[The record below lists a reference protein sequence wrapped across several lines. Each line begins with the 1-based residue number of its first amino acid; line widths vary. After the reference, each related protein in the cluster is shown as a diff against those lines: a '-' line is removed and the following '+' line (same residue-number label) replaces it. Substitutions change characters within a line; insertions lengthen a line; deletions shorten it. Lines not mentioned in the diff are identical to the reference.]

1 LPSHKIG
8 WYDDTN
14 RPLTPSWALRRLN
27 AHARNPSQGLPGR
40 LEAADAGAS
49 GAAAH
54 NLTVWF
60 SPWMYHS
67 REELWA
73 GLSQEIIKAVTGGLS
88 HEDQVRLWF
97 ELNLRRSDPV
107 PIRLRLMSAV
117 LPRTPIGWAI
127 ALLALSAAI
136 VAVGSEGFV
145 IYHRP
150 VLAGVVAGLSVLFV
164 AGRVAWSAMRG
175 SVLSVLHPRM
185 FQGPLG
191 GLGTGP
197 GGSAPPAEASTDPLH
212 ESRAGYLYL
221 LQHDIGRIVE
231 VATAERP
238 ITVFV
243 DDLDRCSSEL
253 IGQTMEAINLFVNGG
268 AFRHCNFVLAVDPA
282 MIAAHIEADRERVI
296 ARIAGDPVSYGG
308 MDNLGWSFM
317 EKMIH
322 LPVRIPELSQRAVS
336 DYADSLLTQF
346 PAPPPVVTH
355 AAPPPGAVP
364 DDLAKASDS
373 SGAAPVSAAAGQPAE
388 GDAEGPADV
397 ISLIESIPEVA
408 QALRESIKR
417 LPRRS
422 PRHIKRFVNLWRFY
436 ITLEYRADQLSGDI
450 DDVAT
455 RARQVARFVEV
466 VLGWPQYLDR
476 LSRATDGRSPIRELA
491 EAAGEQERW
500 PPAARR
506 LGLDPEGEQ
515 VEALRVLLAVVEVD
529 ALVDLCYRYL

>member
-1 LPSHKIG
+1 
-8 WYDDTN
+8 
-14 RPLTPSWALRRLN
+14 
-27 AHARNPSQGLPGR
+27 
-40 LEAADAGAS
+40 
-49 GAAAH
+49 
-54 NLTVWF
+54 
-60 SPWMYHS
+60 
-67 REELWA
+67 
-73 GLSQEIIKAVTGGLS
+73 
-88 HEDQVRLWF
+88 
-97 ELNLRRSDPV
+97 
-107 PIRLRLMSAV
+107 
-117 LPRTPIGWAI
+117 
-127 ALLALSAAI
+127 
-136 VAVGSEGFV
+136 
-145 IYHRP
+145 
-150 VLAGVVAGLSVLFV
+150 
-164 AGRVAWSAMRG
+164 
-175 SVLSVLHPRM
+175 
-185 FQGPLG
+185 
-191 GLGTGP
+191 
-197 GGSAPPAEASTDPLH
+197 
-212 ESRAGYLYL
+212 
-221 LQHDIGRIVE
+221 
-231 VATAERP
+231 
-238 ITVFV
+238 
-243 DDLDRCSSEL
+243 
-253 IGQTMEAINLFVNGG
+253 
-268 AFRHCNFVLAVDPA
+268 
-282 MIAAHIEADRERVI
+282 
-296 ARIAGDPVSYGG
+296 
-308 MDNLGWSFM
+308 DNLGWSFM

-346 PAPPPVVTH
+346 PAPPPPPVVTH

-500 PPAARR
+500 
-506 LGLDPEGEQ
+506 
-515 VEALRVLLAVVEVD
+515 
-529 ALVDLCYRYL
+529 

>member
-1 LPSHKIG
+1 
-8 WYDDTN
+8 
-14 RPLTPSWALRRLN
+14 
-27 AHARNPSQGLPGR
+27 
-40 LEAADAGAS
+40 
-49 GAAAH
+49 
-54 NLTVWF
+54 
-60 SPWMYHS
+60 
-67 REELWA
+67 
-73 GLSQEIIKAVTGGLS
+73 
-88 HEDQVRLWF
+88 
-97 ELNLRRSDPV
+97 
-107 PIRLRLMSAV
+107 
-117 LPRTPIGWAI
+117 
-127 ALLALSAAI
+127 
-136 VAVGSEGFV
+136 
-145 IYHRP
+145 
-150 VLAGVVAGLSVLFV
+150 
-164 AGRVAWSAMRG
+164 
-175 SVLSVLHPRM
+175 
-185 FQGPLG
+185 
-191 GLGTGP
+191 
-197 GGSAPPAEASTDPLH
+197 
-212 ESRAGYLYL
+212 
-221 LQHDIGRIVE
+221 
-231 VATAERP
+231 
-238 ITVFV
+238 
-243 DDLDRCSSEL
+243 
-253 IGQTMEAINLFVNGG
+253 
-268 AFRHCNFVLAVDPA
+268 
-282 MIAAHIEADRERVI
+282 
-296 ARIAGDPVSYGG
+296 
-308 MDNLGWSFM
+308 
-317 EKMIH
+317 
-322 LPVRIPELSQRAVS
+322 
-336 DYADSLLTQF
+336 
-346 PAPPPVVTH
+346 VVTH